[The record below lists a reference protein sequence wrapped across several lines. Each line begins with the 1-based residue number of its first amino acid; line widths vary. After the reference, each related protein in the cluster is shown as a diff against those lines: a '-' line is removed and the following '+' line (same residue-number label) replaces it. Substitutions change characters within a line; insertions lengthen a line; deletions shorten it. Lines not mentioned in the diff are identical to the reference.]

1 MHQVICPHC
10 SSPNRPGAR
19 MCSACGKPLSQVPAP
34 QQLPP
39 RPQPPG
45 GPPGAPQAGQQL
57 SGWPGQPP
65 AGLPGQPV
73 GYPSPAAA
81 RPGLFR
87 RLPRW
92 AWIAIGVLV
101 VAALV
106 VSIIALLP
114 SEGKT
119 DGAVGPSETPAGA
132 VISPTAT
139 LTAVPA
145 SPIPMPVEVTPEAE
159 AAPTPEPLTVEP
171 PTPTPP
177 VPIANLLTNG
187 DFSQEWT
194 VGWVR
199 RFGPEATGSQTI
211 ETMGLDRGSAGRA
224 VYLERTGPDTLEIRQ
239 TVSINPAQMDF
250 SAQFRLAGEAL
261 EPAAEKM
268 GVGALMLI
276 YHGSDPNAPPLGWS
290 LWVNGERRDLPILG
304 QEPLPPLGNNVA
316 LHWTGDDWISLE
328 LDLRQEIINR
338 LLVINP
344 DDVRQVTVV
353 LLAAG
358 TVGCAP
364 AECYTEVTAT
374 DLFLTQ
380 E

>member
-1 MHQVICPHC
+1 MHQMICPHC
-10 SSPNRPGAR
+10 SSHNRPGAR
-19 MCSACGKPLSQVPAP
+19 MCSACGKPLSQGPGP

-39 RPQPPG
+39 SPQPPG
-45 GPPGAPQAGQQL
+45 TPPAGQQL

-92 AWIAIGVLV
+92 AWIVSGVLV
-101 VAALV
+101 VAVLV
-106 VSIIALLP
+106 FAIIVLLP
-114 SEGKT
+114 SEDET
-119 DGAVGPSETPAGA
+119 DGAAGPSETPAGA

-139 LTAVPA
+139 LTAVPV
-145 SPIPMPVEVTPEAE
+145 SPIPTPVEVAPVAE
-159 AAPTPEPLTVEP
+159 ATPTPEPLTVGP

-187 DFSQEWT
+187 DFGQEWT
-194 VGWVR
+194 AGWVR
-199 RFGPEATGSQTI
+199 RFGPEATGSQTV
-211 ETMGLDRGSAGRA
+211 ETIDLDRGSAGRG
-224 VYLERTGPDTLEIRQ
+224 VHLERTGPDTLEIRQ
-239 TVSINPAQMDF
+239 TVAINPAQVGF
-250 SAQFRLAGEAL
+250 RAQLRLAGETL
-261 EPAAEKM
+261 EPPVEKM

-276 YHGSDPNAPPLGWS
+276 YQGSDPNAPPLGWS

-316 LHWTGDDWISLE
+316 LHWTGEDWVSLD

-344 DDVRQVTVV
+344 DDVQQITVV

-358 TVGCAP
+358 MAGCAP
-364 AECYTEVTAT
+364 SECHVEVTAT
-374 DLFLTQ
+374 DLFLIQ